1 MIPLH
6 EDQINAPA
14 FQKLCTHIWSDDLE
28 WAYTRSVIEQHNP
41 NLKVINGSNMPD
53 NESGILYVGLSHLI
67 ERIFSQMKDSGR
79 WIVIHRTNDRSFT
92 KAMYRLKPECVK
104 HIYTVDCA
112 VNESDV
118 TAIPFGLASIGGY
131 DDIIGK
137 IVAEDIPKAAT
148 QIFVRYNVN
157 NSGYTEERK
166 ASISQLQAK
175 PFAKVI
181 TEQIPADEFY
191 REIKA
196 HKFTMSLK
204 GQGMDCARTYS
215 SMILGSIPIVTDC
228 TEMRHFNDMPLVY
241 CPPNIN
247 YDITEE
253 WLNSINVSGRTTER
267 IRMSF
272 WENHLNKM
280 KWLLQ

>member
-1 MIPLH
+1 VIPLH

-14 FQKLCTHIWSDDLE
+14 FQKLCTHIWSDALE
-28 WAYTRSVIEQHNP
+28 WAYTKSVVEQHNP
-41 NLKVINGSNMPD
+41 TLKIINGSNFPD
-53 NESGILYVGLSHLI
+53 GNGILYVGLSHLI
-67 ERIFSQMKDSGR
+67 EQVFERMGNSGK
-79 WIVIHRTNDRSFT
+79 WIIVHRTNDRSFT
-92 KAMYRLKPECVK
+92 KAMYRKKPNCVK
-104 HIYTVDCA
+104 HIYTVDCQ
-112 VNESDV
+112 VNEADV
-118 TAIPFGLASIGGY
+118 TAIPFGLASIGGH

-137 IVAEDIPKAAT
+137 IVAEEIPKAET

-166 ASISQLQAK
+166 ASISQLQVK

-215 SMILGSIPIVTDC
+215 AMILGSIPIVTDC
-228 TEMRHFNDMPLVY
+228 VEMRHFNDMPLVY

-247 YDITEE
+247 HDITEE

-267 IRMSF
+267 IRMSY
-272 WENHLNKM
+272 WQNHINEM
-280 KWLLQ
+280 KCLLT